1 MLGLRLPHPGAWL
14 PGHAV
19 TKKHQVRLDA
29 DVAEA
34 LGRDAERK
42 GTSLNVAAN
51 TWLRRGLGLR
61 TGGGDRTP
69 AADTVASPA
78 PKAQVVPA
86 RSTASATC
94 PHPANRRIGPHCGA
108 CGATFKAKPGPRL

>member
-1 MLGLRLPHPGAWL
+1 M
-14 PGHAV
+14 
-19 TKKHQVRLDA
+19 TKKHQVRLDP

-69 AADTVASPA
+69 LADTVANPEPVA
-78 PKAQVVPA
+78 KARLVPA
-86 RSTASATC
+86 KATAPTRC
-94 PHPANRRIGPHCGA
+94 PHPSNRRIGPYCGA
-108 CGATFKAKPGPRL
+108 CGAKLPVKPGPRP